1 MTNFTGADLIADAL
15 AQIQQ
20 DYPSVDLGSYPFLRE
35 ERYGTHLV
43 IRGADTDVLTIVADA
58 VMDAVRAIGE
68 EPENLGL
75 EADT

>member
-1 MTNFTGADLIADAL
+1 
-15 AQIQQ
+15 
-20 DYPSVDLGSYPFLRE
+20 
-35 ERYGTHLV
+35 LV